1 MICKDKFTYTR
12 DACHYPAKYLVIAPA
27 APKVVCGYHARAFL
41 KGALIPLELVSPNI
55 NIDQLPDIN
64 GFLEAMKK
72 LGAQV
77 SIKDVRISI
86 SLGGEVHGKEDKRS
100 ETER

>member
-1 MICKDKFTYTR
+1 MKCASRFPWEGN
-12 DACHYPAKYLVIAPA
+12 ACTYPAKYLVIAPA

-41 KGALIPLELVSPNI
+41 KNALIPFNLFGRNF

-64 GFLEAMKK
+64 GFLYSLKG

-77 SIKDVRISI
+77 SIEGVTISI
-86 SLGGEVHGKEDKRS
+86 NLGGESHGK
-100 ETER
+100 